1 MEKFEC
7 WIVNGHGGMKV
18 LKTRN
23 EGQDQNFRIKQLKKA
38 RYKKRRLNQKSLTLV
53 GKPSPERVMKS
64 RLICLKLEA
73 PEMVKK
79 PLLSLPSNAQ
89 LVSNL

>member
-1 MEKFEC
+1 MLDSK
-7 WIVNGHGGMKV
+7 WSW
-18 LKTRN
+18 RN
-23 EGQDQNFRIKQLKKA
+23 EGFEGKKCRARPKLPHKLKQLKKA

-53 GKPSPERVMKS
+53 GKPSAERVMKS

-89 LVSNL
+89 LFSNL